1 MKITI
6 NELNK
11 KSLWVILVSALTS
24 FLIISICSKSSFL
37 YPLNEWV
44 DANCFFTVGKSM
56 TNGMVVYRDI
66 FEQKGLLLYVIH
78 ALAYLISNDSFFG
91 VFVFEVISATAVMLF
106 AFKILFLYDCNKSAF
121 VFVPLFSA
129 VVYSSHAFCQGD
141 SAEEFCLPFL
151 MCGLYLSLKSLKTQK
166 AFSAKQ
172 LFCIGVISGCVLW
185 IKYTMLGFFIGF
197 VIVPL
202 IMILRNREWKYLL
215 KCVGFVVLG
224 VAAVSLPVLIYF
236 AVNGAIKDL
245 FSVYF
250 YDNMFLYSDGSQGE
264 SLLAKIF
271 GVLLNTAKG
280 VYYAAKKNIL
290 PAILVLFGFMYEL
303 IKDGRKMLAN
313 YVALTFFTAL
323 FIFGGGRHYDY
334 YALPLCVFSL
344 HGFIFAAE
352 KTEVFLNKKG
362 KGILKISAA
371 FSVILSTAFSLLICP
386 NVKSMLVPKEELA
399 QYKFREIINETKN
412 PTLLN
417 YGTLDNGFYTVCNI
431 VPNCKYFCNLNLP
444 LDDIKTAQDEYV
456 SSGKTDYV
464 VTRGKKYQFENYS
477 LVSSATS
484 DYKGGKR
491 TYYLYKR
498 NNM

>member
-1 MKITI
+1 MKTT
-6 NELNK
+6 LNVFGK
-11 KSLWVILVSALTS
+11 KSFWVILVSALTS

-78 ALAYLISNDSFFG
+78 ALAYLISNDTFFG

-121 VFVPLFSA
+121 IFAPLFSA
-129 VVYSSHAFCQGD
+129 VIYSSHAFCQGD

-151 MCGLYLSLKSLKTQK
+151 MCGLYLSLKSLKLKK
-166 AFSAKQ
+166 AFSATQ

-185 IKYTMLGFFIGF
+185 IKYTMLGFFVGF
-197 VIVPL
+197 VIMPL
-202 IMILRNREWKYLL
+202 IMILRNREWEYLL

-236 AVNGAIKDL
+236 AVNGAIEDL
-245 FSVYF
+245 FRVYF

-264 SLLAKIF
+264 SFLAKIY
-271 GVLLNTAKG
+271 GVFLNTAKG

-290 PAILVLFGFMYEL
+290 PAILILSGLMYEL

-313 YVALTFFTAL
+313 YIALTVFTAL

-352 KTEVFLNKKG
+352 KAEAFLNKKG
-362 KGILKISAA
+362 KGILKISVA
-371 FSVILSTAFSLLICP
+371 FSLILSTALSLLICP

-444 LDDIKTAQDEYV
+444 LDGIKIAQDEYV
-456 SSGKTDYV
+456 SSGRTDYV
-464 VTRGKKYQFENYS
+464 VTRGKKYRFENYS

-491 TYYLYKR
+491 TYYLYKKDK
-498 NNM
+498 

>member
-6 NELNK
+6 NEFGK
-11 KSLWVILVSALTS
+11 KYFWVFITS
-24 FLIISICSKSSFL
+24 FLASLSIITICSKSSFL

-56 TNGMVVYRDI
+56 TGGMVVYRDI

-78 ALAYLISNDSFFG
+78 ALAYLISNDTFFG
-91 VFVFEVISATAVMLF
+91 VFVFEVISASAVMIF
-106 AFKILFLYDCNKSAF
+106 AFKILFLYDCKKSAF
-121 VFVPLFSA
+121 IFAPLFSA
-129 VVYSSHAFCQGD
+129 VIYSSHAFCQGD

-151 MCGLYLSLKSLKTQK
+151 MCGLYLSLKSLKLK
-166 AFSAKQ
+166 KPFSAKQ
-172 LFCIGVISGCVLW
+172 LFCIGIISGCVLW
-185 IKYTMLGFFIGF
+185 IKYTMLGFFVGF

-202 IMILRNREWKYLL
+202 IMIIRDREWKYLL
-215 KCVGFVVLG
+215 KCICFVVFG

-236 AVNGAIKDL
+236 AVNGAMKDL
-245 FSVYF
+245 FQVYF
-250 YDNMFLYSDGSQGE
+250 YNNMFLYSDSVSNQSFALKILSMLHTIYK
-264 SLLAKIF
+264 SLID
-271 GVLLNTAKG
+271 
-280 VYYAAKKNIL
+280 AAKKNIL
-290 PAILVLFGFMYEL
+290 PAILILCGTLYEL

-313 YVALTFFTAL
+313 YLVLTVFTAL

-334 YALPLCVFSL
+334 YALPLCIFSL
-344 HGFIFAAE
+344 YGFIFAAE
-352 KTEVFLNKKG
+352 KAEAFLNKKG
-362 KGILKISAA
+362 KEILKISAA
-371 FSVILSTAFSLLICP
+371 FSLILSTALSLLVCP

-399 QYKFREIINETKN
+399 QYKFKNIINETKN

-431 VPNCKYFCNLNLP
+431 VPNCKYFCNLNIP

-456 SSGKTDYV
+456 SSGRTDYV

-477 LVSSATS
+477 LVSSAKS

-498 NNM
+498 NNK

>member
-6 NELNK
+6 NALNK
-11 KSLWVILVSALTS
+11 KYFWIFITSLLTS
-24 FLIISICSKSSFL
+24 FLLISICSKSSFL
-37 YPLNEWV
+37 YPLNDWV

-56 TNGMVVYRDI
+56 TSGMVVYRDI

-78 ALAYLISNDSFFG
+78 ALAYLISNDTFFG
-91 VFVFEVISATAVMLF
+91 VFVFEVISATAVMIF
-106 AFKILFLYDCNKSAF
+106 AFKILFLYDCKKSAF
-121 VFVPLFSA
+121 IFAPLFSA
-129 VVYSSHAFCQGD
+129 VIYSSHAFCQGD

-151 MCGLYLSLKSLKTQK
+151 MCGLYLSLKSLKQKK
-166 AFSAKQ
+166 AFSVKQ
-172 LFCIGVISGCVLW
+172 LFCIGIISGCVLW

-236 AVNGAIKDL
+236 AVNGAMQDL
-245 FSVYF
+245 FRVYF

-264 SLLAKIF
+264 SFLAKIY
-271 GVLLNTAKG
+271 GVFLNTAKG
-280 VYYAAKKNIL
+280 VFYAVKKNIL
-290 PAILVLFGFMYEL
+290 PAILVLCGFIYEL
-303 IKDGRKMLAN
+303 LKDGRKMLAN
-313 YVALTFFTAL
+313 YLVLTVFTAL

-334 YALPLCVFSL
+334 YALPLCIFSL
-344 HGFIFAAE
+344 HGFIFATQKAE
-352 KTEVFLNKKG
+352 TFLNKKR
-362 KGILKISAA
+362 KGAFIISAV
-371 FSVILSTAFSLLICP
+371 FSLILSTSLSLLICP

-399 QYKFREIINETKN
+399 QYKFKNIINETQN

-444 LDDIKTAQDEYV
+444 LDDIKIAQDEYV
-456 SSGKTDYV
+456 SSGRTDYV
-464 VTRGKKYQFENYS
+464 VARGKKYQFENYS

-491 TYYLYKR
+491 TYYLYKKE
-498 NNM
+498 

>member
-56 TNGMVVYRDI
+56 ANGMVVYRDV

-78 ALAYLISNDSFFG
+78 ALDYLISNDTFFG

-121 VFVPLFSA
+121 IFAPLFSA
-129 VVYSSHAFCQGD
+129 VIYSSHAFCQGD

-166 AFSAKQ
+166 AFSATQ

-185 IKYTMLGFFIGF
+185 IKYTMLGFFVGF

-202 IMILRNREWKYLL
+202 IMIIRNREWKYLL

-236 AVNGAIKDL
+236 AVNGAIEDL
-245 FSVYF
+245 FRVYF

-264 SLLAKIF
+264 SFLAKIY
-271 GVLLNTAKG
+271 G
-280 VYYAAKKNIL
+280 VYSIQPKACIMRQRKIFCLQSLFCA
-290 PAILVLFGFMYEL
+290 VLCM
-303 IKDGRKMLAN
+303 N
-313 YVALTFFTAL
+313 
-323 FIFGGGRHYDY
+323 
-334 YALPLCVFSL
+334 
-344 HGFIFAAE
+344 
-352 KTEVFLNKKG
+352 
-362 KGILKISAA
+362 
-371 FSVILSTAFSLLICP
+371 
-386 NVKSMLVPKEELA
+386 
-399 QYKFREIINETKN
+399 
-412 PTLLN
+412 
-417 YGTLDNGFYTVCNI
+417 
-431 VPNCKYFCNLNLP
+431 
-444 LDDIKTAQDEYV
+444 
-456 SSGKTDYV
+456 
-464 VTRGKKYQFENYS
+464 
-477 LVSSATS
+477 
-484 DYKGGKR
+484 
-491 TYYLYKR
+491 
-498 NNM
+498 

>member
-1 MKITI
+1 MKKTFSVFRKKHFCVFIT
-6 NELNK
+6 
-11 KSLWVILVSALTS
+11 SLLTS
-24 FLIISICSKSSFL
+24 FFIISICSKSSFL
-37 YPLNEWV
+37 YPLNDWV

-78 ALAYLISNDSFFG
+78 ALAYLISNDTFFG
-91 VFVFEVISATAVMLF
+91 IFVFEVISATAVMIF

-121 VFVPLFSA
+121 VFAPLFLA
-129 VVYSSHAFCQGD
+129 VIYSSHAFCQGD

-151 MCGLYLSLKSLKTQK
+151 MCGLYLSLKSLKTKK

-185 IKYTMLGFFIGF
+185 IKYTMLGFFVGF

-224 VAAVSLPVLIYF
+224 VAAVSLPVLLYF
-236 AVNGAIKDL
+236 AVNGAVEDL
-245 FSVYF
+245 LRVYF
-250 YDNMFLYSDGSQGE
+250 YDNMFLYSDSVSNQSFAVKILSMFNTIFK
-264 SLLAKIF
+264 SLIE
-271 GVLLNTAKG
+271 V
-280 VYYAAKKNIL
+280 AKKNIL
-290 PAILVLFGFMYEL
+290 PAILILSGLMYEL
-303 IKDGRKMLAN
+303 IKDGRKMFAN
-313 YVALTFFTAL
+313 YLVLTAFTAL

-334 YALPLCVFSL
+334 YALPLCIFSL
-344 HGFIFAAE
+344 HGFIFVAE
-352 KTEVFLNKKG
+352 KAELFLNKKG
-362 KGILKISAA
+362 KGIVKISAA
-371 FSVILSTAFSLLICP
+371 FSLILSTALSLLVCP

-444 LDDIKTAQDEYV
+444 LDDIKIAQDEYV
-456 SSGKTDYV
+456 SSGRTDYV

-491 TYYLYKR
+491 TYYLYKKE
-498 NNM
+498 

>member
-56 TNGMVVYRDI
+56 ANGMVVYRDI

-78 ALAYLISNDSFFG
+78 ALAYLISNDTFFG
-91 VFVFEVISATAVMLF
+91 VFVFEVISAAAVMLF

-185 IKYTMLGFFIGF
+185 IKYTMLGFFVGF
-197 VIVPL
+197 VIMPL
-202 IMILRNREWKYLL
+202 IMILRNREWEYLL

-236 AVNGAIKDL
+236 AVNGAIEEL
-245 FSVYF
+245 FRVYF

-264 SLLAKIF
+264 SFLAKIY
-271 GVLLNTAKG
+271 GVFLNTAKG

-290 PAILVLFGFMYEL
+290 HAILVLFGFMYEL
-303 IKDGRKMLAN
+303 IKDGRKMFAN
-313 YVALTFFTAL
+313 YLMLTVFTAL

-352 KTEVFLNKKG
+352 KTEAFLNKKR
-362 KGILKISAA
+362 KVILTISTAI
-371 FSVILSTAFSLLICP
+371 SVILSTALSLLICP

-444 LDDIKTAQDEYV
+444 LDGIKIAQDEYV
-456 SSGKTDYV
+456 SSGRTDYV

-491 TYYLYKR
+491 TYYLYKKDK
-498 NNM
+498 

>member
-1 MKITI
+1 MKTT
-6 NELNK
+6 LNVFGK
-11 KSLWVILVSALTS
+11 KSFWVILASVLTA

-37 YPLNEWV
+37 YPLNDWV

-56 TNGMVVYRDI
+56 ANGMVVYRDV

-78 ALAYLISNDSFFG
+78 ALDYLISNDTFFG

-121 VFVPLFSA
+121 IFAPLFSA
-129 VVYSSHAFCQGD
+129 VIYSSHAFCQGD

-151 MCGLYLSLKSLKTQK
+151 MCGLYLSLKSLKLKK
-166 AFSAKQ
+166 AFSATQ

-185 IKYTMLGFFIGF
+185 IKYTMLGFFVGF
-197 VIVPL
+197 VIMPL
-202 IMILRNREWKYLL
+202 IMILRNREWEYLL

-236 AVNGAIKDL
+236 AVNGAIEDL
-245 FSVYF
+245 FRVYF

-264 SLLAKIF
+264 SFLAKIY
-271 GVLLNTAKG
+271 GVFLNTAKG

-290 PAILVLFGFMYEL
+290 PAILILSGLMYEL

-313 YVALTFFTAL
+313 YIALTVFTAL

-352 KTEVFLNKKG
+352 KAEAFLNKKG
-362 KGILKISAA
+362 KGILKISVA
-371 FSVILSTAFSLLICP
+371 FSLILSTALSLLICP

-444 LDDIKTAQDEYV
+444 LDGIKIAQDEYV
-456 SSGKTDYV
+456 SSGRTDYV

-491 TYYLYKR
+491 TYYLYKKDK
-498 NNM
+498 

>member
-1 MKITI
+1 MKKTI
-6 NELNK
+6 NVFGK
-11 KSLWVILVSALTS
+11 KSFWVILVSVLTS
-24 FLIISICSKSSFL
+24 FSIIAICSKSSFL

-56 TNGMVVYRDI
+56 TNGMVVYHDI

-78 ALAYLISNDSFFG
+78 AFAYLISNDSFFG
-91 VFVFEVISATAVMLF
+91 VFVFEVISAAAVMIF

-121 VFVPLFSA
+121 IFAPLFSA
-129 VVYSSHAFCQGD
+129 VIYSSHAFCQGD

-151 MCGLYLSLKSLKTQK
+151 MCGLYLSLKSLKLKK

-172 LFCIGVISGCVLW
+172 LFCIGVISGCVMW
-185 IKYTMLGFFIGF
+185 IKYTMLGFFVGF
-197 VIVPL
+197 VIMPL

-236 AVNGAIKDL
+236 AVNGAIEDL
-245 FSVYF
+245 FRVYF

-264 SLLAKIF
+264 SFLAKIY
-271 GVLLNTAKG
+271 GVFLNTAKG

-290 PAILVLFGFMYEL
+290 PAILILSGLMYEL

-313 YVALTFFTAL
+313 YIALTVFTAL

-352 KTEVFLNKKG
+352 KAEAFLNKKG
-362 KGILKISAA
+362 KGILKISVA
-371 FSVILSTAFSLLICP
+371 FSLILSTALSLLICP

-444 LDDIKTAQDEYV
+444 LDGIKIAQDEYV
-456 SSGKTDYV
+456 SSGRTDYI

-491 TYYLYKR
+491 TYYLYKKDK
-498 NNM
+498 